1 MVSKCC
7 QWSNRAWI
15 AFIATACLVAT
26 GCAQKQRR
34 EQLERVAKDWC
45 ETIRA
50 SQVIPVYPL
59 TEDLRPGD
67 VFLVQRPVGRQ
78 QEEWKTG
85 GYLTLDDHRVR
96 LGYVEPA
103 DSTTPATMAEMYKR
117 MYFNGYWEDG
127 FGLKPNPRP
136 IISNPGPIKP
146 GDPITQLSNANAPR
160 AAFPAYSF
168 EVVSGGGTSLAL
180 PIKGVPIGL
189 SFMKTDSA
197 DGTVTLADAYT
208 YGADALTLYN
218 DAMTWA
224 TDPVVASMLDGAAR
238 QSSGEES
245 AASKPIFLRV
255 VCRVYLVGSVS
266 VSLVSREQ
274 GGAAADVGAKQEV
287 SILDPNTA
295 APKAGFPKLLEALDA
310 GANASRPV
318 DAAGK
323 LLPGGSVKFAWA
335 SERSIALSE
344 TFDKPLVIGYLGL
357 DIPVFAGAEP
367 GMPEFGYP
375 LPTWTVL
382 NEKVGRLEPAVVD
395 IVKPII
401 DAMRGKLDGGDAQ
414 VIEVLNI
421 MKGTCDRAVAENVP
435 DIQADRLRSISGKC
449 EEALAMTDPTAR
461 HTTAKQLFL
470 VQFVPQN
477 AIASNGRGK
486 AKYARI
492 LSKEYSSR

>member
-1 MVSKCC
+1 MVSKFC

-78 QEEWKTG
+78 QEEWRTG

-96 LGYVEPA
+96 LGYVDPPT
-103 DSTTPATMAEMYKR
+103 SPPNTMAEMYRR
-117 MYFNGYWEDG
+117 MYFDGYWKDG
-127 FGLKPNPRP
+127 FGKEPNPRP

-180 PIKGVPIGL
+180 PIKGVPVGL
-189 SFMKTDSA
+189 SFMKTESA

-238 QSSGEES
+238 QSQGEKD
-245 AASKPIFLRV
+245 ATSKPIFLRV

-274 GGAAADVGAKQEV
+274 GGGSADVGAKQEV

-295 APKAGFPKLLEALDA
+295 APKAGFSKLLETLDA

-335 SERSIALSE
+335 SERSISLSE

-367 GMPEFGYP
+367 GVPEFGYP

-382 NEKVGRLEPAVVD
+382 NESVGRLEPAVVD
-395 IVKPII
+395 IKPIT

-421 MKGTCDRAVAENVP
+421 MKRTCDRAVAENVA
-435 DIQADRLRSISGKC
+435 DIQADRLRFISGKC
-449 EEALAMTDPTAR
+449 DDALAMTDAAAR
-461 HTTAKQLFL
+461 QAAASQLFS
-470 VQFVPQN
+470 VQFVPQTS
-477 AIASNGRGK
+477 IASSGRGK